1 MTRIIAGTARG
12 LPLDVPGSGTRPTS
26 DRVRESL
33 LGALESLDAIEGAR
47 VLDLFAGSGA
57 LGLEC
62 ASRGAASVDLVE
74 KAGMAAKVA
83 TRNAEKVSRAGAPLA
98 RVHAVAAATY
108 LKTAHTPW
116 DLVFLDPPYDISDA
130 ELNGVLVLLAERLS
144 EDAIIVVERAKRS
157 PGPDWQ
163 AAGLEAIRDK
173 TYGDTTLWWGQPA

>member
-1 MTRIIAGTARG
+1 MTRIIAGIARG

-33 LGALESLDAIEGAR
+33 LGALESVDAIEGAR

-62 ASRGAASVDLVE
+62 ASRGAESVDLVE

-83 TRNAEKVSRAGAPLA
+83 TKNASKVAHAGAVLA

-108 LKTAHTPW
+108 LKSAHTPW
-116 DLVFLDPPYDISDA
+116 DLVFLDPPYDFSDA
-130 ELNGVLVLLAERLS
+130 DLNAVLALLAERLS
-144 EDAIIVVERAKRS
+144 EDAIVVVERAKRS

-163 AAGLEAIRDK
+163 GAGLAAMRDK